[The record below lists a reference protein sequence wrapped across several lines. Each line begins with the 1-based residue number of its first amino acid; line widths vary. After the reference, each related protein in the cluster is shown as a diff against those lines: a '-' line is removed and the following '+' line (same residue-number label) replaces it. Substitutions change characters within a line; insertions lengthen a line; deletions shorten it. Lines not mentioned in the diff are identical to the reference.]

1 MTQAS
6 ILITGASSGIGE
18 ALAQEY
24 AAPGV
29 FLGLS
34 GRDAERLE
42 DVAVRCRA
50 LGATVSAA
58 TIDATDQTAMETW
71 IADIDQAHPLDLVI
85 ANAGISGGSGNAGET
100 EIQARAIFDVNLNGV
115 LNTVWPAI
123 TAMRPRGAGH
133 IAILGSLASLAPL
146 PGAPAYSASK
156 AAVKVYGE
164 ALNGALKADGIVV
177 TTICPGF
184 IESRMTQNNPFPM
197 PLLMTAPGAARHMRR
212 GLDKARTSGR
222 VSLIFP
228 WPVAALTWLVSMLP
242 PCLRV
247 WVLSKAPKKP

>member
-29 FLGLS
+29 FLALS

-42 DVAVRCRA
+42 DVATRCRA
-50 LGATVSAA
+50 KGATVTAA
-58 TIDATDQTAMETW
+58 TINATDQAAMETW

-100 EIQARAIFDVNLNGV
+100 QIQARAIFDVNLNGV
-115 LNTVWPAI
+115 LNTVWPAV
-123 TAMRPRGAGH
+123 TAMRPRRSGH
-133 IAILGSLASLAPL
+133 IAILGSLASLTPL

-184 IESRMTQNNPFPM
+184 VESRITQNNPFPM
-197 PLLMTAPGAARHMRR
+197 PLLMTAPKAARHMRR

-228 WPVAALTWLVSMLP
+228 WPVAALTWLVSVLP
-242 PCLRV
+242 PCMRV
-247 WVLSKAPKKP
+247 WLLSKAPKKP